1 MKNGCLRESLILMV
15 GDVDEDRGLF
25 DIKTLMFQFSEM
37 KIFSYLYHW
46 SNSFDHFNR
55 FFDRLS
61 KFDSHF

>member
-37 KIFSYLYHW
+37 KIFSYLYYW
-46 SNSFDHFNR
+46 SNSK
-55 FFDRLS
+55 L
-61 KFDSHF
+61 